1 MSLALGKN
9 NANQK
14 QPLHLDGS
22 NHLLVNDS
30 VNKAVLD
37 TIATNTAN
45 INVNV
50 GDVEINVADLEAL
63 QATTNTTLATI
74 VSHTDGLEGLQT
86 AMSAKLTDIDNS
98 VIASTNVVSKLN
110 LINTTNL
117 ASKQLLTDC
126 SAKLSDI
133 DITSA
138 ATATI
143 LRPYL
148 IEGNGNTANIKS
160 GIDSISACCAG
171 SEVQVDVIS
180 SALPSG
186 ASTLAKQDALISANH
201 ADLVALEASLTS
213 MEAKQDTMIGHNDGV
228 ETILTAID
236 GRVDGLETLQGT
248 ANTHLSEIEGAVET
262 LESCVSGT
270 ELQVD
275 IVSSALPSGGSTEA
289 KQDTI
294 ISHVNGIEDLLT
306 TIDSDTNDIKIA
318 VEILDNAISGNEM
331 QVDIVTSAL
340 PSGASTLAK
349 QDTIIGHVNGIEDLL
364 TTIDSDTNDIKTAV
378 ELIDDAIKTEDLA
391 HSSGDKGIPCL
402 FVRQDSHTDLAGDGD
417 YMIPTI
423 NANGEIRVTSTAA
436 SGGSTEAKQDD
447 IIGHVNGIEGLLTT
461 IDADT
466 DAIKTAVEILDNAIS
481 GNEMQVDV
489 ITLPSLPTGSNT
501 IGTVNLSATDNAV
514 LDAID
519 TVLDNIKADDMVETV
534 IFNAVINAS
543 ASGVSSAFE
552 RPRNATNWA
561 ILIENTSTNNGNHEI
576 NLGRSVNNSIYFTSS
591 TDYNTVGERNNV
603 IEFTPTETIG
613 SQKYFKITINN
624 QDASNHTYKVTV
636 CA

>member
-1 MSLALGKN
+1 MSLAFGKN
-9 NANQK
+9 SVNQK

-63 QATTNTTLATI
+63 QATTNTTLAAILVDTDAADSSLNTI
-74 VSHTDGLEGLQT
+74 EAQSVFTASRLNNIQNKISANTDGSGDTLGQIN
-86 AMSAKLTDIDNS
+86 SNILTKNGEIETSMNS
-98 VIASTNVVSKLN
+98 
-110 LINTTNL
+110 LI
-117 ASKQLLTDC
+117 
-126 SAKLSDI
+126 
-133 DITSA
+133 
-138 ATATI
+138 
-143 LRPYL
+143 
-148 IEGNGNTANIKS
+148 G
-160 GIDSISACCAG
+160 
-171 SEVQVDVIS
+171 
-180 SALPSG
+180 
-186 ASTLAKQDALISANH
+186 ANH

-262 LESCVSGT
+262 LEGCVSGT

-275 IVSSALPSGGSTEA
+275 IVGGNITGFATETTLGNAEAHLGNIETAVQLLDNAISGNEMQVDIVGGNITGFATETTLGNA
-289 KQDTI
+289 EA
-294 ISHVNGIEDLLT
+294 HLGNIET
-306 TIDSDTNDIKIA
+306 A
-318 VEILDNAISGNEM
+318 VQLLDNAISGNEM

-349 QDTIIGHVNGIEDLL
+349 QDTIIGHVDGIEALL
-364 TTIDSDTNDIKTAV
+364 
-378 ELIDDAIKTEDLA
+378 
-391 HSSGDKGIPCL
+391 G
-402 FVRQDSHTDLAGDGD
+402 
-417 YMIPTI
+417 
-423 NANGEIRVTSTAA
+423 
-436 SGGSTEAKQDD
+436 
-447 IIGHVNGIEGLLTT
+447 T

-466 DAIKTAVEILDNAIS
+466 GAIKTAVEILDNAIS

-489 ITLPSLPTGSNT
+489 ITLPSLATGSNT

-519 TVLDNIKADDMVETV
+519 TVLDNIKADAMVETV
-534 IFNAVINAS
+534 IFNAQINAS
-543 ASGVSSAFE
+543 ATGTSSAFE

-561 ILIENTSTNNGNHEI
+561 ILIENTSDSNGNHEI
-576 NLGRSVNNSIYFTSS
+576 NLSRSVNNSFYITPS
-591 TDYNTVGERNNV
+591 TDFNSVGDTNNV
-603 IEFTPTETIG
+603 IEFTGLSTTG
-613 SQKYFKITINN
+613 TNKYYKIVINN
-624 QDASNHTYKVTV
+624 QDSSNHTYKVTV

>member
-74 VSHTDGLEGLQT
+74 VSHTDGLETLQT

-110 LINTTNL
+110 LIETTNN
-117 ASKQLLTDC
+117 ANEVLLTAC
-126 SAKLSDI
+126 SAKLTDI
-133 DITSA
+133 DTTSA
-138 ATATI
+138 ATAPI

-148 IEGNGNTANIKS
+148 IEGNVNTANIKS

-186 ASTLAKQDALISANH
+186 ASTLAKQDSLISANH

-228 ETILTAID
+228 ETLLTAID

-262 LESCVSGT
+262 LEGCVGSGK
-270 ELQVD
+270 VNVN
-275 IVSSALPSGGSTEA
+275 ISSGSSGLPSGASTSANQATLIGHVDNVETKLDTLEA
-289 KQDTI
+289 TLTA
-294 ISHVNGIEDLLT
+294 IETDQAAIEVLLT
-306 TIDSDTNDIKIA
+306 AANVDHAANEVLLTNAEAHLGNIETA
-318 VEILDNAISGNEM
+318 VQLLDNAISGNEM
-331 QVDIVTSAL
+331 QVDVVSSAL

-349 QDTIIGHVNGIEDLL
+349 QDTIIGHVDGIEALL
-364 TTIDSDTNDIKTAV
+364 
-378 ELIDDAIKTEDLA
+378 
-391 HSSGDKGIPCL
+391 G
-402 FVRQDSHTDLAGDGD
+402 
-417 YMIPTI
+417 
-423 NANGEIRVTSTAA
+423 
-436 SGGSTEAKQDD
+436 
-447 IIGHVNGIEGLLTT
+447 T

-466 DAIKTAVEILDNAIS
+466 GAIKTAVEILDNAIS
-481 GNEMQVDV
+481 GNEMQVDIV
-489 ITLPSLPTGSNT
+489 SGNITGFATASNQST
-501 IGTVNLSATDNAV
+501 IIGH
-514 LDAID
+514 LDGVEGKLDTLETTLTAID
-519 TVLDNIKADDMVETV
+519 TVLDTIKVDTEAIETATEKAVNGGTTGEWLSSAEIADDAFGASVLDTSAYKSVRFFGKATADIGFTGFNLLGSQTSSGTYYNLGGSEKITKSTIAIGGTDEYHLFGLVENCPNF
-534 IFNAVINAS
+534 IKIY
-543 ASGVSSAFE
+543 
-552 RPRNATNWA
+552 NATGA
-561 ILIENTSTNNGNHEI
+561 AKTIE
-576 NLGRSVNNSIYFTSS
+576 L
-591 TDYNTVGERNNV
+591 DY
-603 IEFTPTETIG
+603 IG
-613 SQKYFKITINN
+613 FCN
-624 QDASNHTYKVTV
+624 
-636 CA
+636 